1 MERVKKYEKII
12 TSVLTDYQSR
22 FRQTSQNISN
32 HIIADDKN
40 HHYQFLCLGW
50 KGDKQIFNVAF
61 HLDIL
66 DGKIWIQR
74 DNTET
79 GIANLLTEKGVPKQ
93 DIVLAFY
100 PPAHRELTEFAVG

>member
-1 MERVKKYEKII
+1 MDKLKKYEKAINDI
-12 TSVLTDYQSR
+12 LVDYQKR
-22 FRQTSQNISN
+22 FHMTSQNITN
-32 HIIADDKN
+32 QIIADDKN
-40 HHYQFLCLGW
+40 HHYQFLLLGW

-61 HLDIL
+61 HIDIL
-66 DGKIWIQR
+66 NDKIWIQK

-79 GIANLLTEKGVPKQ
+79 GIANLLIEKGIPKK